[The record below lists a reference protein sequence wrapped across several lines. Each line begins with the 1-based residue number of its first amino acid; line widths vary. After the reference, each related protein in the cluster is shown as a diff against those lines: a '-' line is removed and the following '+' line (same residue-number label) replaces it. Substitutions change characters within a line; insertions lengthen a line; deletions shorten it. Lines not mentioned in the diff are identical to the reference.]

1 MTPTLADTAPARLRA
16 AWAST
21 RAIAYATYQ
30 EWAAYRS
37 HMLLSLLVG
46 PTFFLVQVVI
56 WQALL
61 GDGQSIAGYD
71 RDALMRYYAAVLI
84 VGILV
89 FDFADW
95 NLQMLIRSGKFLT
108 FLLRP
113 ISHRAFAF
121 SQKLGHRCLGFWME
135 ALPIYLI
142 LWGVFSIRL
151 VPARPLW
158 FVLSLALGFVI
169 MFLVNYCV
177 GTLAFWLTRTN
188 GLRRLIGFLRDLCA
202 GVFLPLALFPD
213 AVQQVLFYLPFQ
225 FITYVPIQ
233 VLLGDYRLGGYQLS
247 IPAIVGCQALMALAM
262 WGVSVLLWRAGLRRF
277 TAAGV

>member
-1 MTPTLADTAPARLRA
+1 MTQLWAALAA
-16 AWAST
+16 T

-37 HMLLSLLVG
+37 HMLLSLLIG
-46 PTFFLVQVVI
+46 PTFFLVQVMI

-61 GDGQSIAGYD
+61 GDNGQIGDYD

-95 NLQMLIRSGKFLT
+95 NLDMLIRTGRFIT

-113 ISHRAFAF
+113 MSHRAFAL
-121 SQKLGHRCLGFWME
+121 SQKLGHRSLGLWLE

-142 LWGVFSIRL
+142 LWLVFAIRL

-158 FVLSLALGFVI
+158 FGLSLILGFLI

-177 GTLAFWLTRTN
+177 GTLAFWLTRTQ
-188 GLRRLIGFLRDLCA
+188 GIRRLAGFLRDLCA
-202 GVFLPLALFPD
+202 GVFLPLALFPEP
-213 AVQQVLFYLPFQ
+213 VQHVLFYLPFQ

-233 VLLGDYRLGGYQLS
+233 VLLGEYRLGAMQLTL
-247 IPAIVGCQALMALAM
+247 PEIVGVQALMALAM
-262 WGVSVLLWRAGLRRF
+262 WALSILLWRAGLRRY
-277 TAAGV
+277 TAAGA